1 MDNFEFCMRA
11 KDLKTV
17 RRRFKLFHTNWK
29 EFQKKDLIVKKS
41 VIVDDG
47 VTFHPMINK
56 RSIELIKT

>member
-1 MDNFEFCMRA
+1 MRA

-56 RSIELIKT
+56 RSIEMIRG